1 MDRVDGKETA
11 KERNSTPYCTRSL
24 ILPKMAKVAEV
35 TELGPGE
42 GKTVEVEGV
51 SLALFNVDGTYFAI
65 ANACTHVGVPLGEGA
80 LIGNKVTCP
89 LHGAQ
94 FDVTCG
100 KAISGPA
107 RGDVNCF
114 PVSLVGNDVFVEL
127 E

>member
-1 MDRVDGKETA
+1 MPNKV
-11 KERNSTPYCTRSL
+11 
-24 ILPKMAKVAEV
+24 KVAEF

-65 ANACTHVGVPLGEGA
+65 ANACTHVGGSLGEGA
-80 LIGNKVTCP
+80 LIGKEVTCP

-100 KAISGPA
+100 KALSGPA
-107 RGDVNCF
+107 RGDAKCF
-114 PVSLVGNDVFVEL
+114 PVSLEGNDVLVEVD
-127 E
+127 

>member
-1 MDRVDGKETA
+1 M
-11 KERNSTPYCTRSL
+11 
-24 ILPKMAKVAEV
+24 PKTVKVAEV

-65 ANACTHVGVPLGEGA
+65 GSACTHVGGPLGEGT
-80 LIGNKVTCP
+80 LIGKEVTCP

-100 KAISGPA
+100 KALSGPA
-107 RGDVNCF
+107 RGDAKSF
-114 PVSLVGNDVFVEL
+114 PVNVVGNEVFVEL

>member
-1 MDRVDGKETA
+1 
-11 KERNSTPYCTRSL
+11 
-24 ILPKMAKVAEV
+24 MAKKVKVGEVAEL
-35 TELGPGE
+35 EPGE
-42 GKTVEVEGV
+42 GKTVEVDGV

-65 ANACTHVGVPLGEGA
+65 ANACTHVGGPLGEGS
-80 LIGNKVTCP
+80 LIGKEVTCP

-100 KAISGPA
+100 KALSGPA
-107 RGDVNCF
+107 SGDAKSF

>member
-1 MDRVDGKETA
+1 M
-11 KERNSTPYCTRSL
+11 
-24 ILPKMAKVAEV
+24 PKTVKVVEV

-65 ANACTHVGVPLGEGA
+65 ANACTHVGGSLGEGA
-80 LIGNKVTCP
+80 LIGKEVTCP

-94 FDVTCG
+94 FDVTSG
-100 KAISGPA
+100 KVLGGPA
-107 RGDVNCF
+107 RSDVRSF
-114 PVSLVGNDVFVEL
+114 SVSLEGDDVMVEV

>member
-1 MDRVDGKETA
+1 M
-11 KERNSTPYCTRSL
+11 
-24 ILPKMAKVAEV
+24 PKTVKVAEV

-65 ANACTHVGVPLGEGA
+65 ANTCTHVGGSLGEGA
-80 LIGNKVTCP
+80 LIGKEVTCP

-94 FDVTCG
+94 FDATSGRVLG
-100 KAISGPA
+100 GPA
-107 RGDVNCF
+107 RSDVRSF
-114 PVSLVGNDVFVEL
+114 PVSLEGDDVLVEV

>member
-1 MDRVDGKETA
+1 M
-11 KERNSTPYCTRSL
+11 
-24 ILPKMAKVAEV
+24 PKMVKVAEV

-65 ANACTHVGVPLGEGA
+65 ANTCTHVGGPLGEGA
-80 LIGNKVTCP
+80 LIGKEVTCP

-94 FDVTCG
+94 FDVTSG
-100 KAISGPA
+100 KVLGGPA
-107 RGDVNCF
+107 RSDVKSF
-114 PVSLVGNDVFVEL
+114 PVSLEGDNVMVEV

>member
-1 MDRVDGKETA
+1 M
-11 KERNSTPYCTRSL
+11 
-24 ILPKMAKVAEV
+24 PKTVKVADV

-65 ANACTHVGVPLGEGA
+65 ANTCTHVGGPLGEGA
-80 LIGNKVTCP
+80 LIGKEVTCP

-94 FDVTCG
+94 FDATSG
-100 KAISGPA
+100 KVLGGPA
-107 RGDVNCF
+107 RSDVKSF
-114 PVSLVGNDVFVEL
+114 PVSLEGDDVMVEV